1 MKNKQNAYSHKKPNN
16 EAREV
21 SVSAQRQAFSGPL
34 PPPEILKQ
42 YQQLSPDLVN
52 RIITLAEDEA
62 QARRKLE
69 SDTLQANIEISKK
82 TSSERA
88 KGQIFGF
95 SIGIVGLLSSV
106 ALPLCQDTCPL
117 SNLSIQTKAGV
128 GK

>member
-106 ALPLCQDTCPL
+106 ALASLGATVAA
-117 SNLSIQTKAGV
+117 SIV
-128 GK
+128 GSSTWF